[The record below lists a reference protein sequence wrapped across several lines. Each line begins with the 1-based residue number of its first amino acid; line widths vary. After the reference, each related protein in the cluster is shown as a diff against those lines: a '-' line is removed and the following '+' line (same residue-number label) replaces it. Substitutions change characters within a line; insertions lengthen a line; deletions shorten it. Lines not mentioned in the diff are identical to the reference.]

1 MSIDTGSDHDLV
13 SARLILNHLEYKS
26 SLAQKKRKGEKRII
40 FEYDK
45 ATIENWNNYKEKLH
59 NLLKKYINQELL
71 LEYSDMSNSVKH
83 LSNINLDREWDSIS
97 RCIKRAAE
105 EEIPKKKILNSGINK
120 SPKKRYTELQI
131 AINKL
136 KKIIRRCKKEKNSNR
151 DKDEQRELE
160 REIEKIN
167 KSTNSSIELQDNSWS
182 EILLEELTRWW
193 SITKGKLVA
202 ENMNM
207 INLEIRE
214 SVNQRCEMLKDNQ
227 RRMINSILEKPF
239 KKIAI
244 DRILINEAKGKDF
257 FNDPDEV
264 LEKTAEH
271 FSKQFKKRNFQ
282 EEVMSDEW
290 KEIYKP
296 ITRIKEGVYRN
307 LSNRITKEE

>member
-1 MSIDTGSDHDLV
+1 
-13 SARLILNHLEYKS
+13 
-26 SLAQKKRKGEKRII
+26 
-40 FEYDK
+40 
-45 ATIENWNNYKEKLH
+45 
-59 NLLKKYINQELL
+59 
-71 LEYSDMSNSVKH
+71 MSNITKH

-120 SPKKRYTELQI
+120 APKKRRTELQI

-136 KKIIRRCKKEKNSNR
+136 RKIIRRCKKEKNSNR
-151 DKDEQRELE
+151 DKDKQRELE

-193 SITKGKLVA
+193 SITKGNLVA

-214 SVNQRCEMLKDNQ
+214 SVNQRYEMLKDNQ

-257 FNDPDEV
+257 FNDSDEV

-271 FSKQFKKRNFQ
+271 FSKQLQKHKKFLETLQ
-282 EEVMSDEW
+282 VS
-290 KEIYKP
+290 
-296 ITRIKEGVYRN
+296 V
-307 LSNRITKEE
+307 